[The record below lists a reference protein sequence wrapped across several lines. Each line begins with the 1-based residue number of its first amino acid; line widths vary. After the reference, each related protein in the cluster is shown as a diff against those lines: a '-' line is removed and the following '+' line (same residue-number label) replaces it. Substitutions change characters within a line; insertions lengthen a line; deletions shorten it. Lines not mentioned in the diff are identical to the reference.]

1 MTARPAGPLGSVG
14 VSVARAAG
22 LIALVTLLARVVGFG
37 RTLVFSKSVGTT
49 GVGDIYQT
57 INVIP
62 NIVYEV
68 AAGGVLAAVA
78 VPLIAHQLGLG
89 RTDDADRTAS
99 ALLTWAVVVLTPLSV
114 LLVVL
119 APWLSGALL
128 GERATD
134 EEVTLGGH
142 LLVLFAPQV
151 LLYGVGIVLAGV
163 LQARRRFLAAAL
175 APLLSSLVV
184 IAAYLVY
191 GVMVDHAATPAN
203 VSDAAVWALA
213 GGTTLG
219 VVVLALP
226 LLVPVLRAGVR
237 LRPTL
242 AFPDGLARRA
252 ASLAGAGVVALVAQQ
267 AAVLT
272 VLWITH
278 HRTDVVGAV
287 NVYAYVQAVY
297 LLPYAVLAVP
307 IATSAFPALAHTAAE
322 ESAGFVGTAAR
333 DTLARAL
340 QGIILLT
347 AGAAAVLMTVSQP
360 VGVFFS
366 NFDRGAGAGGG
377 PALAALPGTLSA
389 YAPGIVGLRRGRP
402 AHQGPVR
409 PRSAR
414 ARGCRCRGGLGRRRP
429 PAADGAAGGL
439 VRRRHAGGPRCRV
452 VDRHDGLRARP
463 RSAGP
468 PGLGRRG
475 HPRQRPD
482 PGRGRRRG
490 GGGPGS
496 RRRGLPGHARRLRLE
511 RVGQRVHGRA
521 GHAGHLPRRHGGG
534 RPQHPQA
541 PARPRSQPAPGEC
554 RMRVAMVVG
563 RSTGGIGLHA
573 VDLATH
579 LRALGDDVVFVT
591 DDLTADRFEL
601 TDALRW
607 WPTRGGGL
615 RGATRSLRRLH
626 RLARTSDVVHA
637 HGHQAGLLAVLAAT
651 GTSTPVVVSQ
661 HNAVLGGAG
670 PRPRWRGWP
679 ARPWSRPW
687 SRAGR
692 PW

>member
-1 MTARPAGPLGSVG
+1 MTAGPVGPVGLGSVG
-14 VSVARAAG
+14 VSVAKAAG

-37 RTLVFSKSVGTT
+37 RTLVFSRSVGTT

-57 INVIP
+57 INIIP
-62 NIVYEV
+62 NIVFEV

-99 ALLTWAVVVLTPLSV
+99 ALLTWAVVVLAPLSV

-128 GERATD
+128 GDRATD

-151 LLYGVGIVLAGV
+151 LLYGVGIVLTGV

-184 IAAYLVY
+184 IAAYLAY
-191 GVMVDHAATPAN
+191 AVMVDHATTAAN
-203 VSDAAVWALA
+203 VSDAAVWTLA

-226 LLVPVLRAGVR
+226 LLAPVLRAGVH

-278 HRTDVVGAV
+278 HRTDVVGTV

-307 IATSAFPALAHTAAE
+307 IATSAFPALAHTAAA

-340 QGIILLT
+340 QGIILLS

-366 NFDRGAGAGGG
+366 HFDRGAGAGGG

-389 YAPGIVGLRRGRP
+389 YAPGIVGFGVAALLTRALYVRGRP
-402 AHQGPVR
+402 A
-409 PRSAR
+409 
-414 ARGCRCRGGLGRRRP
+414 L
-429 PAADGAAGGL
+429 AAAAVAGGWAVAALLPLAVLPQGSSAGATLGILGVASSIGMTLSAVVLGLL
-439 VRRRHAGGPRCRV
+439 VRRAWGVGATHGSGRTLGAAV
-452 VDRHDGLRARP
+452 VAVAVALGVGDLVVRALSADSVWTALGSGLTVALATLATYLVVMAVADRSTLKALRE
-463 RSAGP
+463 
-468 PGLGRRG
+468 
-475 HPRQRPD
+475 
-482 PGRGRRRG
+482 RGR
-490 GGGPGS
+490 S
-496 RRRGLPGHARRLRLE
+496 RRRGS
-511 RVGQRVHGRA
+511 A
-521 GHAGHLPRRHGGG
+521 G
-534 RPQHPQA
+534 
-541 PARPRSQPAPGEC
+541 
-554 RMRVAMVVG
+554 
-563 RSTGGIGLHA
+563 
-573 VDLATH
+573 
-579 LRALGDDVVFVT
+579 
-591 DDLTADRFEL
+591 
-601 TDALRW
+601 
-607 WPTRGGGL
+607 
-615 RGATRSLRRLH
+615 
-626 RLARTSDVVHA
+626 
-637 HGHQAGLLAVLAAT
+637 
-651 GTSTPVVVSQ
+651 
-661 HNAVLGGAG
+661 
-670 PRPRWRGWP
+670 
-679 ARPWSRPW
+679 
-687 SRAGR
+687 
-692 PW
+692 